1 VDSSTIVCPA
11 GVSICW
17 NAFGIHPYSSQD
29 RRFRVREVIT
39 IDLLTPEQFDAN
51 TDDLGERSDKPRR
64 NRYRTSFR
72 PSLKHEDLEPVIGQ
86 LESQL
91 RVLMLERA
99 AILKRIGVIKKTV
112 VGLVDLF
119 GPKVINGELQDFLS
133 LQSAPRSRT
142 HPALTDLCRQ
152 LLREASEPLTVRQIL
167 GQLQEKSP
175 AA

>member
-1 VDSSTIVCPA
+1 MILANDPTS
-11 GVSICW
+11 
-17 NAFGIHPYSSQD
+17 
-29 RRFRVREVIT
+29 REGTGTEPPSV
-39 IDLLTPEQFDAN
+39 Q
-51 TDDLGERSDKPRR
+51 
-64 NRYRTSFR
+64 
-72 PSLKHEDLEPVIGQ
+72 SLKHEDLEPVIGQ

-119 GPKVINGELQDFLS
+119 GPNVINGELRDFLS

-142 HPALTDLCRQ
+142 HPTLTDLCRH
-152 LLREASEPLTVRQIL
+152 LLREASEPLTIHQIL

-175 AA
+175 AALAGHKHRHNSLRMILKRLVAYGDAEPVLTEEGTRAWRSTSSSRSTGEKEF